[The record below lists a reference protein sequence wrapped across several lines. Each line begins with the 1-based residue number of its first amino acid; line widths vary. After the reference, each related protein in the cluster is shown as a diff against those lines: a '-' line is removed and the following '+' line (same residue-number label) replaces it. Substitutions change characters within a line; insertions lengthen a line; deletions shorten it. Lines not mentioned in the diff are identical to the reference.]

1 MVQES
6 GRKKKSGGDNLNKKE
21 VEAPKRDAGI
31 RIKWDESQMKTSYA
45 NVCNVSSTREEFTI
59 LFGTNQTWHTGQGNL
74 NVQLTNRIILNA
86 FATKRLSILLNR
98 TVEEYEAR
106 FGELNLEIPTPRNPE
121 KPD

>member
-6 GRKKKSGGDNLNKKE
+6 GRKKRSGGDDLNKKE
-21 VEAPKRDAGI
+21 VEVPKRDAEI
-31 RIKWDESQMKTSYA
+31 TINWDESQMKTSYA

-59 LFGTNQTWHTGQGNL
+59 LFGTNQTWQTGQSGL

-86 FATKRLSILLNR
+86 FATKRLSILLGR
-98 TVEEYEAR
+98 IVDDYEAR
-106 FGELNLEIPTPRNPE
+106 FGELKLEISTPKNPE